1 MYLLRI
7 LLLENLGIGWI
18 SNLLSGLYEDGFKIF
33 IALNVRLIAGTS
45 VIF

>member
-7 LLLENLGIGWI
+7 LLLKNLGRI
-18 SNLLSGLYEDGFKIF
+18 SNLLSGLYEDGFKFF